1 MSQERRKGGKKGF
14 RFGCKQKHGNSRSMY
29 FAKRKLYLA
38 ARNKERRI
46 EKQRLW
52 IERKQK

>member
-14 RFGCKQKHGNSRSMY
+14 RFGGKQKHGNSRSMY

-46 EKQRLW
+46 EKQKLW
-52 IERKQK
+52 IEGKQK